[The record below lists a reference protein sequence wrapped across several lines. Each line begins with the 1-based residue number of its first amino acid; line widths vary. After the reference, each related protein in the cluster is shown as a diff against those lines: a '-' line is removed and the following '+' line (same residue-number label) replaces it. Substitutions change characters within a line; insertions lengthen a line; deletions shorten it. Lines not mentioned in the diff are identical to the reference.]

1 MKKTIQYLSATIV
14 ACIAFFACS
23 DPYDD
28 QFVAEPTIYEQQ
40 PLQDVD
46 FSATI
51 LTDPLIITEE
61 NIGETFDFIRIT
73 PPTLVDSNVTVAY
86 SVLLSDT
93 EDFDPSKPLPV
104 TLSGSVLKASYAE
117 INDTL
122 KALNPTLSEH
132 PAYAKLLAYIVKNG
146 TKALYAAPI
155 MEFTVTTYNFPP
167 VAVNDTLIAI
177 KNEVLIYDVTLNDTD
192 YENDLLTLVSVTQ
205 PSHGQ
210 ATIKG
215 NTIVYTPNPNY
226 TGPDEFTYTIT
237 DGNSNATASVIITV
251 TALKRFTEVD
261 VKPYYII
268 GMADERWNNS
278 VEGLGA
284 SIYPLNVVEG
294 YKYNDEGAG
303 EFTFTG
309 YFWASKGFKLI
320 RDVGKWDEQWGVK
333 DGVYVHNDGGSS
345 DIKVPADGYYT
356 ITLNSINHTLTIEP
370 AEITPPSYMETGIGL
385 IGGFTG
391 WGSDLE
397 MLPSES
403 SNNHIW
409 YVTYTFD
416 EDTEGKFREIDNWD
430 INWGSELFPIGIGIQ
445 DGSNIKIKA
454 GTYVVLFNDISG
466 NYYFFQK

>member
-167 VAVNDTLIAI
+167 
-177 KNEVLIYDVTLNDTD
+177 
-192 YENDLLTLVSVTQ
+192 
-205 PSHGQ
+205 
-210 ATIKG
+210 
-215 NTIVYTPNPNY
+215 
-226 TGPDEFTYTIT
+226 
-237 DGNSNATASVIITV
+237 
-251 TALKRFTEVD
+251 
-261 VKPYYII
+261 
-268 GMADERWNNS
+268 
-278 VEGLGA
+278 
-284 SIYPLNVVEG
+284 
-294 YKYNDEGAG
+294 
-303 EFTFTG
+303 
-309 YFWASKGFKLI
+309 
-320 RDVGKWDEQWGVK
+320 
-333 DGVYVHNDGGSS
+333 
-345 DIKVPADGYYT
+345 
-356 ITLNSINHTLTIEP
+356 
-370 AEITPPSYMETGIGL
+370 
-385 IGGFTG
+385 
-391 WGSDLE
+391 
-397 MLPSES
+397 
-403 SNNHIW
+403 
-409 YVTYTFD
+409 
-416 EDTEGKFREIDNWD
+416 
-430 INWGSELFPIGIGIQ
+430 
-445 DGSNIKIKA
+445 
-454 GTYVVLFNDISG
+454 
-466 NYYFFQK
+466 